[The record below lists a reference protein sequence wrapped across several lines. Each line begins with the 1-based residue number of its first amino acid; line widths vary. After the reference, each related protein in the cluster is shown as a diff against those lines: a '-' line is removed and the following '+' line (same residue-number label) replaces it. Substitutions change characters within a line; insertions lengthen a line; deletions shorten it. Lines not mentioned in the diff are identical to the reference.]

1 MKKRRIMEWVLLVLL
16 AALWTAQPALA
27 TRPEDETAVVET
39 PPVEIRTAQELQDM
53 AKDPSG
59 SYVLMEDVD
68 MTGFDWTPV
77 DFSGKLDGN
86 GHAILNL
93 TISNLG
99 QTGKDTYDG
108 NLEVY
113 ASRFAGLFGVL
124 KDAEVTN
131 LKLVGVS
138 ALIDTDQS
146 CFLGAIAGYAHKS
159 TITGCTVRGS
169 LELRAHT
176 KMLGVGGLVGYG
188 GGSVRDCD
196 VDVTLIC
203 TDTDQT
209 TRDEQF
215 LGGILG
221 MGFFDIEDSTVTI
234 DGYIS
239 DWGYVH
245 SGGLVGMLLRYPI
258 GDWTASI
265 RNNYVTGKITFFE
278 NNWDRRAYCKAF
290 VGELMTEYR
299 IMDGN
304 TENFEVDER
313 FEYDKELRPEMCE
326 TPEYRDTVVEGTC
339 YEYGYTSHMCQIC
352 GYTYRDTYTAMQ
364 HLPETWT
371 VTREATTE
379 QEGLREGYCACG
391 MAVAEELIAKLEPE
405 PTQPPTEPE
414 TLPPETEPPVTVPQE
429 PEEPAGGNGIIWLVA
444 GVAITAAVVVLA
456 LLIAKNGQRGKFMR

>member
-27 TRPEDETAVVET
+27 TQPEDETAVVET
-39 PPVEIRTAQELQDM
+39 LPVEIRTAQELQDM

-59 SYVLMEDVD
+59 SYILMEDVD

-203 TDTDQT
+203 T
-209 TRDEQF
+209 
-215 LGGILG
+215 
-221 MGFFDIEDSTVTI
+221 
-234 DGYIS
+234 
-239 DWGYVH
+239 
-245 SGGLVGMLLRYPI
+245 
-258 GDWTASI
+258 
-265 RNNYVTGKITFFE
+265 
-278 NNWDRRAYCKAF
+278 
-290 VGELMTEYR
+290 
-299 IMDGN
+299 
-304 TENFEVDER
+304 
-313 FEYDKELRPEMCE
+313 
-326 TPEYRDTVVEGTC
+326 
-339 YEYGYTSHMCQIC
+339 
-352 GYTYRDTYTAMQ
+352 TAM
-364 HLPETWT
+364 
-371 VTREATTE
+371 
-379 QEGLREGYCACG
+379 
-391 MAVAEELIAKLEPE
+391 
-405 PTQPPTEPE
+405 
-414 TLPPETEPPVTVPQE
+414 PQ
-429 PEEPAGGNGIIWLVA
+429 A
-444 GVAITAAVVVLA
+444 
-456 LLIAKNGQRGKFMR
+456 Q